1 METTLCS
8 IIFYS
13 DEKQVDTRFFIS
25 NTLISNARVILA
37 KNQADTKQHP
47 EAELLLFENYSL
59 FSSTLSS
66 KNNRR
71 YSEKCVKNK
80 YVYLNEVIWL
90 MRIKMRLKMKI
101 RSPRYDLGQDM
112 DKNILNIKCVSV

>member
-25 NTLISNARVILA
+25 KTLISNARVILA

>member
-13 DEKQVDTRFFIS
+13 DEKQVDTRFFVS

-47 EAELLLFENYSL
+47 ESELLLFENYSL

-80 YVYLNEVIWL
+80 YVYLNEVI
-90 MRIKMRLKMKI
+90 
-101 RSPRYDLGQDM
+101 
-112 DKNILNIKCVSV
+112 